1 MSINNKTT
9 KAMKI
14 KRFDFNFRPLQVD
27 ISFTTSGSI
36 PNRQNYDAAT
46 GEYTPDFT
54 LTPLIIQPEVSV
66 IDKDEVLQ
74 AGRVNQSLTN
84 IAWYEIDNGTRTLIA
99 AANENYEM
107 TTSGSNAGRIK
118 VKRNATVNTVLTLEF
133 NAQYVDPRTNQIH
146 TIQKTYPVYCDNATV
161 GFPELF
167 LDAADQTLYNPLV
180 HEDTQVVKASLKLGG
195 NEVLAARRIF
205 VWEKY
210 RSDGSWTQVGTDET
224 LDYDVTVANDGL
236 SVTVDRSKMG
246 SELYLRCRAKY
257 DVYGNPASVTLTDGS
272 PSKVIS
278 FIRRIPKFEFDIAG
292 VPTNIPEIVSIAP
305 NASIWD
311 VNGPIDNPERELLPL
326 WYVATNK
333 ASGSLSYTQVG
344 HGVSPVLPTK
354 AMSQQYGA
362 VFGLDVKDCGPTCAM
377 EDSDGKVFTDSDGK
391 ILLFK

>member
-1 MSINNKTT
+1 
-9 KAMKI
+9 MKI

-54 LTPLIIQPEVSV
+54 LTPLVIQPEVSV
-66 IDKDEVLQ
+66 IDKDDVLQ

-84 IAWYEIDNGTRTLIA
+84 IAWYEIVSGTRTLIA
-99 AANENYEM
+99 ASNTNYEL
-107 TTSGSNAGRIK
+107 TTSGSDAGRIK
-118 VKRNATVNTVLTLEF
+118 VKRNAAVNTALTLEF

-146 TIQKTYPVYCDNATV
+146 NIQKTYSVYCDNATV
-161 GFPELF
+161 LPELY

-195 NEVLAARRIF
+195 NEVLAERRIF

-210 RSDGSWTQVGTDET
+210 RSDGSWTVVGTDET
-224 LDYDVTVANDGL
+224 LDYDVTVAADGL

-257 DVYGNPASVTLTDGS
+257 DVYGDPASVTLTDGS

-278 FIRRIPKFEFDIAG
+278 FIRRIPKFEYDIAG
-292 VPTNIPEIVSIAP
+292 VPTNIPEIVEIAP

-311 VNGPIDNPERELLPL
+311 VNGPIANPERELLPL

-333 ASGSLSYTQVG
+333 ASGSLSYTQIG
-344 HGVSPVLPTK
+344 HGANPILPTK
-354 AMSQQYGA
+354 AMSQHYGA
-362 VFGLDVKDCGPTCAM
+362 VYGIDVKDCGPTCAM

-391 ILLFK
+391 VLLFK